1 MKKQTKERNGQ
12 PHRELSAQQQATIEL
27 LAAGK
32 TDKQAAENL
41 SLPAERIAKWR
52 LYDPVFQA
60 ALNACR
66 AEVWQTGIDR
76 LRSMIPQALDTLAE
90 ELSRA
95 DNPDRCKLAL
105 DILRLAKL
113 PDIAPRGPADP
124 ETIVRQAV
132 NRERQQARGPFDDLA
147 ENHKGLPSYEEH
159 LARKWAELEIRAAEG
174 PQQGPVGS
182 CQDDKMQMI

>member
-1 MKKQTKERNGQ
+1 MKRQTTERNGQ
-12 PHRELSAQQQATIEL
+12 PSRELSEQQQAAVEL

-32 TDKQAAENL
+32 TDKQAAETLN
-41 SLPAERIAKWR
+41 LPAKRVAKWR

-66 AEVWQTGIDR
+66 AEVWQASFDR

-90 ELSRA
+90 ELNRA

-113 PDIAPRGPADP
+113 PEIAPHGPADP

-132 NRERQQARGPFDDLA
+132 NRERQQARGPLEEMVEDR
-147 ENHKGLPSYEEH
+147 KGLPDYEEH
-159 LARKWAELEIRAAEG
+159 LARKWAELEARAADG
-174 PQQGPVGS
+174 PQQGPAGP
-182 CQDDKMQMI
+182 CQDDTKRK